1 MNVKMVCDY
10 LKENQNEI
18 IRTYEELHQLAEP
31 SWQEE
36 KTSHYLAQ
44 RLRQAG
50 LTVRTYQGHFGL
62 TIDIPGEEK
71 QIVALRADMDA
82 LVQEVNGVVKP
93 NHSCG
98 HDGHSTMALYT
109 ALAFAATGVQPK
121 KTIRFLFQPAE
132 EKVGGALQMLKDGA
146 LEDVDVLFGVHLR
159 PVMEL
164 ANGTAAPAISHGA
177 SATVHGTI
185 SGLQA
190 HASRPERGKNV
201 IETAALL
208 VQVLSNIR
216 LEAGCP
222 FSVKMTQF
230 SAGGETSNVIPDR
243 ATFKLDVRAQTNE
256 GMDELQEKLKHVFYH
271 VGSLMGAPIEWSI
284 PGAVPAATLNDRAS
298 AIMREA
304 IAHVLGKDNVKE
316 PCVSPGGEDFH
327 FYTYHKP
334 EMAGTMLG
342 LGCGLSPGLHHP
354 DMSFDTKALITGAQ
368 ILATAV
374 LLSANGGDV

>member
-1 MNVKMVCDY
+1 MSVKAVCDY

-18 IRTYEELHQLAEP
+18 VRTYEELHQLAEP

-36 KTSHYLAQ
+36 KTSQYLSQ

-50 LTVRTYQGHFGL
+50 LAVRTYPNHFGL
-62 TIDIPGEEK
+62 TVDIQGEED
-71 QIVALRADMDA
+71 QIVGLRADMDA
-82 LVQEVNGVVKP
+82 LVQEVNGEVKP

-98 HDGHSTMALYT
+98 HDGHSTMGLYT
-109 ALAFAATGVQPK
+109 ALAFAAAGVRPK

-132 EKVGGALQMLKDGA
+132 EKVGGALQMMKDGA
-146 LEDVDVLFGVHLR
+146 LDGVEVLFGVHVR
-159 PVMEL
+159 PIMEL
-164 ANGTAAPAISHGA
+164 ANGTAAPVILHGA
-177 SATVHGTI
+177 SMSIHGSI
-185 SGLQA
+185 YGLQA

-208 VQVLSNIR
+208 VQVLQNIR

-230 SAGGETSNVIPDR
+230 SAGGDTSNVIPDR
-243 ATFKLDVRAQTNE
+243 ATFKLDVRAQSNA
-256 GMDELQEKLKHVFYH
+256 GMAELQEKLKHVFCH
-271 VGSLMGAPIEWSI
+271 VGSLMGAQIEWSI
-284 PGAVPAATLNDRAS
+284 PGGVPAATLHDGAS

-304 IAHVLGKDNVKE
+304 IAHVLGEENVAQ

-327 FYTYHKP
+327 FYTQQKP
-334 EMAGTMLG
+334 EIAGTMLG
-342 LGCGLSPGLHHP
+342 LGCGLYPGLHHP
-354 DMSFDTKALITGAQ
+354 EMSFDTKALVAGAQ

-374 LLSANGGDV
+374 LIAASGKDV